1 METKKIK
8 EVKAS
13 QAKQPEK
20 EIVKKRI
27 SKAMKAARKYKGSV
41 EILDMDLFSE
51 PVLSMEGKA
60 RVLIPSEK
68 VFEEGW
74 ELLNKLYGVDL
85 RKL

>member
-13 QAKQPEK
+13 QEKQP
-20 EIVKKRI
+20 
-27 SKAMKAARKYKGSV
+27 
-41 EILDMDLFSE
+41 E

-60 RVLIPSEK
+60 RVLIPSER